1 MKAIKLVTTK
11 IEIPFLD
18 KDGKEALKLYF
29 DRSDENVERL
39 EASFDGLKERAEK
52 QQNSKEEE
60 SLASTREFLKDTT
73 DSMLGE
79 GSFDL
84 IYELTPSLHIIAVYL
99 YQIAIGIKEELESEQ
114 LEALEEKYLS

>member
-39 EASFDGLKERAEK
+39 YTNFESLKERAEEH
-52 QQNSKEEE
+52 QNSNEE
-60 SLASTREFLKDTT
+60 SLASMREFLKDTT

-84 IYELTPSLHIIAVYL
+84 IYDLTPSLNIIAVYL

>member
-18 KDGKEALKLYF
+18 KDGKEALKLHF

-39 EASFDGLKERAEK
+39 YTNFESLKERAEEH
-52 QQNSKEEE
+52 QNSNEE
-60 SLASTREFLKDTT
+60 SLASMREFLKDTT

-84 IYELTPSLHIIAVYL
+84 IYDLTPSLNIIAVYL

-114 LEALEEKYLS
+114 IEALEEKYLS

>member
-18 KDGKEALKLYF
+18 KDGKEALKLHF
-29 DRSDENVERL
+29 DRSGENVERL
-39 EASFDGLKERAEK
+39 YTNFESLKERAEEH
-52 QQNSKEEE
+52 QNSNEE
-60 SLASTREFLKDTT
+60 SLASMREFLKDTT

-84 IYELTPSLHIIAVYL
+84 IYDLTPSLNIIAVYL
-99 YQIAIGIKEELESEQ
+99 YQIV
-114 LEALEEKYLS
+114 